1 MKHLAMLSATAML
14 LFALTPA
21 KADQFDYGNFSVF
34 QGQNITISSPTSIEA
49 DTGLIMLQGA
59 GAQSG
64 VTLDVWCVDLFHLL
78 QGSGIYNIVPLTT
91 AGSGAP
97 NPMLTAA
104 QINQMGTLMLR
115 GDADTP
121 GDVFG
126 ADTSAAFQ
134 LAIWS
139 VEYGGTLLDNANGPL
154 ATLVTQLDINA
165 APGGIWFDPNSTV
178 DLLDAPAS
186 NQVLAVGLIA
196 PVPAPIAGAG
206 IPGMI
211 FALGMLAFMGRRRR
225 ASALAAA

>member
-1 MKHLAMLSATAML
+1 MKKLLILSAAAL
-14 LFALTPA
+14 LFAAAPA
-21 KADQFDYGNFSVF
+21 KADQFDYGSFSVF
-34 QGQNITISSPTSIEA
+34 QGQNITITSPTGVTA
-49 DTGLIMLQGA
+49 DTGLILLQGA

-64 VTLDVWCVDLFHLL
+64 ITLDAWCVDLFHELA
-78 QGSGIYNIVPLTT
+78 GSSIYNIVPLTT

-104 QINQMGTLMLR
+104 QINQMGTLMVR

-126 ADTSAAFQ
+126 ANTSAAFQ

-154 ATLVTQLDINA
+154 AMLVTQLDINA

-178 DLLDAPAS
+178 ELLDAPAS
-186 NQVLAVGLIA
+186 NQVLGIGTTAVA
-196 PVPAPIAGAG
+196 VPAPIVGAG
-206 IPGMI
+206 LPGMI
-211 FALGMLAFMGRRRR
+211 GALAVMFGLHRRRR
-225 ASALAAA
+225 QQLA